1 MPGFDD
7 LLTLQTHDS
16 AVDRLRHKRAALPER
31 ALLNEALVADV
42 RLREQLAE
50 ATGRRD
56 ALVREE
62 RRLEDE
68 ATRLR
73 GKATD
78 EDKRMYSGTVS
89 SPRELQ
95 AMQADIDQLRRHA
108 AEIEESELE
117 VMEQRE
123 GVDAEVA
130 AFEAEAA
137 KLAANMDQLTA
148 TIAEAEAAID
158 AELAVEL
165 SAREAI
171 VPNIAA
177 DVVKLYEEIRAKN
190 RGTGAGRLTG
200 ANCGACHLALPA
212 TEVDRIRHLP
222 ADTLVRCEHCGAILV
237 R

>member
-1 MPGFDD
+1 VPGFDD

-16 AVDRLRHKRAALPER
+16 AVDRLRHKRATLPER
-31 ALLNEALVADV
+31 ALLDEALAADV

-73 GKATD
+73 TKATE

-123 GVDAEVA
+123 AGDAEVA

-137 KLAANMDQLTA
+137 KLGAEMDRLTA
-148 TIAEAEAAID
+148 IIAEAEAAID
-158 AELAVEL
+158 SELAVEL
-165 SAREAI
+165 AAREAV
-171 VPNIAA
+171 VPNLSA
-177 DVVKLYEEIRAKN
+177 DVLKLYEEIRAKN
-190 RGTGAGRLTG
+190 RGMGAGRLTG
-200 ANCGACHLALPA
+200 SNCGACHLSLPA

-222 ADTLVRCEHCGAILV
+222 DDTLVRCENCGAILV